1 MNIPEPEGL
10 ARAEIRPENLYRV
23 LHILVT
29 NSLDWLQGVKAPRVT
44 IVVSTTESDC
54 MLIVSDN
61 GPGIPEEIRSK
72 VFEPM
77 YTGREGAR
85 GMGLTIAQNIVRAC
99 GGDISVVRDGRRK
112 GATLKI
118 TLPRKRSRVMG

>member
-1 MNIPEPEGL
+1 M
-10 ARAEIRPENLYRV
+10 
-23 LHILVT
+23 H
-29 NSLDWLQGVKAPRVT
+29 
-44 IVVSTTESDC
+44 
-54 MLIVSDN
+54 
-61 GPGIPEEIRSK
+61 SK

-85 GMGLTIAQNIVRAC
+85 GMGLTIARNIVRAC
-99 GGDISVVRDGRRK
+99 GGDISVVRDRRRK